1 MAELFDCA
9 DADARATGIASAVSA
24 VKGGRLVVLPTD
36 TVYGIGADAF
46 DNVAVAALLS
56 AKGRGRDMP
65 VPVLVGSWHTIE
77 GLVYTVPDSARE
89 LIRAFWPG
97 ALSLVVQQAPSL
109 QWDLGDA
116 AGTVM
121 LRMPLH
127 PVAIEV
133 LREVGPMAVSSANIS
148 GQPAAVTA
156 EDARNQLGDLVAV
169 YLDAGPSEQQAAS
182 TIVDLTG
189 AHPRILRA
197 GSGDR
202 RRDRRSA
209 WCRRGY
215 ADGDDLSAA
224 PVALNSSS
232 TVHPVVSEV
241 HDVASGLLAL
251 SDRGAGVPLR
261 ELALV
266 GLTAAIIT
274 YFATGWVRVLATR
287 VGAVAYP
294 RERDVHLQ
302 PTPRMGGLAMYIGVL
317 AAVLLASQ
325 LPALTRGFVYS
336 SGLPATVVAGGLIMA
351 IGLIDDKWGLDA
363 LTKFAGQITAASVLV
378 TMGVAWSVLYIPF
391 GGVGT
396 IVLDQVSSILLTLAL
411 TVAIVNAM
419 NFVDGLDGLAAGL
432 GLITALAITI
442 FSIGLLRDHG
452 GDVLFYP
459 PAVISVVLAG
469 ACLGFLPHNF
479 HRARIF
485 MGDSG
490 SMLIGLMLG
499 AASTTAAGPISQ
511 SAYGARDVFALLS
524 PFLLVVAVMFV
535 PALDMLLA
543 IVRRTRAGRSPFSPD
558 KMHLHHRLLQIGHSH
573 RRVVLLIYLWV
584 GIVALGAASTIFFDP
599 RYTGGVMLAAILVA
613 IVVTLIPLL
622 RRGEEPY
629 DELYDEK

>member
-1 MAELFDCA
+1 MPYGSAVITA
-9 DADARATGIASAVSA
+9 VASAE
-24 VKGGRLVVLPTD
+24 PP
-36 TVYGIGADAF
+36 
-46 DNVAVAALLS
+46 LS
-56 AKGRGRDMP
+56 
-65 VPVLVGSWHTIE
+65 T
-77 GLVYTVPDSARE
+77 T
-89 LIRAFWPG
+89 
-97 ALSLVVQQAPSL
+97 
-109 QWDLGDA
+109 
-116 AGTVM
+116 
-121 LRMPLH
+121 
-127 PVAIEV
+127 
-133 LREVGPMAVSSANIS
+133 
-148 GQPAAVTA
+148 
-156 EDARNQLGDLVAV
+156 
-169 YLDAGPSEQQAAS
+169 
-182 TIVDLTG
+182 
-189 AHPRILRA
+189 
-197 GSGDR
+197 
-202 RRDRRSA
+202 
-209 WCRRGY
+209 
-215 ADGDDLSAA
+215 
-224 PVALNSSS
+224 
-232 TVHPVVSEV
+232 
-241 HDVASGLLAL
+241 LLAL
-251 SDRGAGVPLR
+251 SERGAGVPLR

-274 YFATGWVRVLATR
+274 YLTTGWVRVLATR
-287 VGAVAYP
+287 WGAVAYP
-294 RERDVHLQ
+294 RERDVHLR
-302 PTPRMGGLAMYIGVL
+302 PTPRMGGLAMYLGVV

-336 SGLPATVVAGGLIMA
+336 SGLPAVVVAGGLIMVV
-351 IGLIDDKWGLDA
+351 GLIDDRWGLDA

-378 TMGVAWSVLYIPF
+378 TMGVAWSVLYIPI

-432 GLITALAITI
+432 GLITASAICI

-479 HRARIF
+479 HKARIF

-490 SMLIGLMLG
+490 SMLIGLMLA

-511 SAYGARDVFALLS
+511 TAYGARDVFALLS

-543 IVRRTRAGRSPFSPD
+543 IIRRTRAGLSPFSPD
-558 KMHLHHRLLQIGHSH
+558 KMHLHHRLLEIGHSH

-599 RYTGGVMLAAILVA
+599 RHTAAVMLAAIAVA

-622 RRGEEPY
+622 RRRNGSF
-629 DELYDEK
+629 DEVYDEK

>member
-1 MAELFDCA
+1 
-9 DADARATGIASAVSA
+9 
-24 VKGGRLVVLPTD
+24 LVQ
-36 TVYGIGADAF
+36 YGF
-46 DNVAVAALLS
+46 
-56 AKGRGRDMP
+56 P
-65 VPVLVGSWHTIE
+65 VVC
-77 GLVYTVPDSARE
+77 
-89 LIRAFWPG
+89 
-97 ALSLVVQQAPSL
+97 
-109 QWDLGDA
+109 
-116 AGTVM
+116 
-121 LRMPLH
+121 
-127 PVAIEV
+127 
-133 LREVGPMAVSSANIS
+133 
-148 GQPAAVTA
+148 
-156 EDARNQLGDLVAV
+156 
-169 YLDAGPSEQQAAS
+169 AAS
-182 TIVDLTG
+182 D
-189 AHPRILRA
+189 
-197 GSGDR
+197 
-202 RRDRRSA
+202 
-209 WCRRGY
+209 
-215 ADGDDLSAA
+215 
-224 PVALNSSS
+224 
-232 TVHPVVSEV
+232 
-241 HDVASGLLAL
+241 LLAL
-251 SDRGAGVPLR
+251 SERGAGVPLR

-274 YFATGWVRVLATR
+274 YFCTGGVRALATR

-302 PTPRMGGLAMYIGVL
+302 PTPRMGGLAMYVGVL

-336 SGLPATVVAGGLIMA
+336 SGMPAVLVAGGVIMG

-378 TMGVAWSVLYIPF
+378 TMGVAWSVLYIPID
-391 GGVGT
+391 GVGT
-396 IVLDQVSSILLTLAL
+396 IVLDQVASILLTLAL

-432 GLITALAITI
+432 GLITASAICI

-490 SMLIGLMLG
+490 SMLIGLMLA

-535 PALDMLLA
+535 PLLDLLLA
-543 IVRRTRAGRSPFSPD
+543 VIRRTRAGRSAFSPD
-558 KMHLHHRLLQIGHSH
+558 KMHLHHRLLEIGHSH

-584 GIVALGAASTIFFDP
+584 GIIAFGMASTIFVDP
-599 RYTGGVMLAAILVA
+599 RYAGGVMLAAIVGA
-613 IVVTLIPLL
+613 IVVTVIPLL
-622 RRGEEPY
+622 RRRE
-629 DELYDEK
+629 DVYDEK

>member
-1 MAELFDCA
+1 M
-9 DADARATGIASAVSA
+9 VS
-24 VKGGRLVVLPTD
+24 
-36 TVYGIGADAF
+36 
-46 DNVAVAALLS
+46 
-56 AKGRGRDMP
+56 
-65 VPVLVGSWHTIE
+65 E
-77 GLVYTVPDSARE
+77 
-89 LIRAFWPG
+89 
-97 ALSLVVQQAPSL
+97 
-109 QWDLGDA
+109 
-116 AGTVM
+116 
-121 LRMPLH
+121 
-127 PVAIEV
+127 
-133 LREVGPMAVSSANIS
+133 
-148 GQPAAVTA
+148 
-156 EDARNQLGDLVAV
+156 
-169 YLDAGPSEQQAAS
+169 AAS
-182 TIVDLTG
+182 L
-189 AHPRILRA
+189 
-197 GSGDR
+197 
-202 RRDRRSA
+202 
-209 WCRRGY
+209 
-215 ADGDDLSAA
+215 ADG
-224 PVALNSSS
+224 V
-232 TVHPVVSEV
+232 
-241 HDVASGLLAL
+241 LAL
-251 SDRGAGVPLR
+251 SERGAGVPLR

-274 YFATGWVRVLATR
+274 YFCTGWVRVLATR
-287 VGAVAYP
+287 LGAVAIP

-336 SGLPATVVAGGLIMA
+336 SGMPAVLVAGGIIMG

-378 TMGVAWSVLYIPF
+378 TMGVAWSVLYIPV

-432 GLITALAITI
+432 GLITASAICI
-442 FSIGLLRDHG
+442 FSVGLLRDHG

-490 SMLIGLMLG
+490 SMLIGLMLA
-499 AASTTAAGPISQ
+499 AASTTAAGPVSQ
-511 SAYGARDVFALLS
+511 NAYGARDVFALLS

-535 PALDMLLA
+535 PMLDLLLA
-543 IVRRTRAGRSPFSPD
+543 IVRRTRAGRSAFSPD

-584 GIVALGAASTIFFDP
+584 GIVAFGTASTIFFDP
-599 RYTGGVMLAAILVA
+599 RYTGAVMLAAIVVA
-613 IVVTLIPLL
+613 IVVTVIPLL
-622 RRGEEPY
+622 RRGEE
-629 DELYDEK
+629 LYDDK